1 MNSQSLILDNPANR
15 YLPETSFDNLDKV
28 NFESDRE
35 QIFNLIKQNP
45 NLNLFEIAE
54 ILNREL
60 NCISGR
66 LTELKQ
72 KGYIKSNGKK
82 TTSHKVAKIIENI
95 IVIKNVE
102 RTGEIYLAIKENYNE
117 KEFLKEKKITYFK
130 VPTKDMPTLAN
141 LIDVYKKS
149 VGGDEAFKL
158 LVENKENSALTIL
171 EWEKILY
178 KKYFNLIIENKHLG
192 APYLIGTC
200 YELKTQS
207 KTNNNLI
214 HTTRY
219 DLLKRKFFCNCKI
232 NHLKDDYNFHDREFY
247 SEKEFICSH
256 IRDLKKCL
264 FKNRLKMKE
273 KEKKR
278 K

>member
-72 KGYIKSNGKK
+72 KGYIKSNGEKQ
-82 TTSHKVAKIIENI
+82 TENSYG
-95 IVIKNVE
+95 K
-102 RTGEIYLAIKENYNE
+102 RKGSIYLTIKENYNE

-232 NHLKDDYNFHDREFY
+232 NHLKDDYNFHDRKFY
-247 SEKEFICSH
+247 SEKEFMCSH